1 MGINM
6 LLYAANVL
14 VSFVISVILGWKF
27 IPVLKSVKMGQK
39 ILDIGPRWHKSKEGT
54 PTMGGLFFIGSFA
67 VAMLTFGL
75 YTAIKSSQLTLLGV
89 NCIFVFL
96 CAVTGFIDD
105 YVKFFKKQN
114 EGLTPRQ
121 KLVFQFFSAAVYLAG
136 LRLCGALSTEIALPF
151 GGISFDLKI
160 FFYIIA
166 ILGIV
171 YVVNAV
177 NLTDGIDGL
186 CSGVTLVVMLALTVL
201 ARHLGNALALQLCGA
216 IVGGMLG
223 FLFYNFH
230 PARVFMGDTG
240 SLFLGGAVVCVCFTL
255 GYPVL
260 VLFAGIVYILEALSV
275 VIQVFS
281 FKVFGKRVFKMS
293 PIHHHFEMCGWGEVK
308 IVIVFSV
315 VALIFCALGVWGYM
329 VI

>member
-1 MGINM
+1 MDSNM

-14 VSFVISVILGWKF
+14 VSFIISVVLGRIF

-54 PTMGGLFFIGSFA
+54 PTMGGLFFIASFA
-67 VAMLTFGL
+67 VAMLTFGI
-75 YTAIKSSQLTLLGV
+75 YCAYKSSQLMLLCV
-89 NCIFVFL
+89 NCVFVAL
-96 CAVTGFIDD
+96 CAITGFIDD

-114 EGLTPRQ
+114 EGLTPKQ
-121 KLVFQFFSAAVYLAG
+121 KMFFQFFSAAIYLAG
-136 LRLCGALSTEIALPF
+136 LKMCGALSTVVVLPF
-151 GGISFDLKI
+151 TAVSFDLKI

-186 CSGVTLVVMLALTVL
+186 CSGITLVVMLTITVL
-201 ARHLGNALALQLCGA
+201 ARHTENMIALQICA
-216 IVGGMLG
+216 TTVGGMLG

-240 SLFLGGAVVCVCFTL
+240 SLFLGGVVVSVCFTL

-260 VLFAGIVYILEALSV
+260 VLFAGLVYILEALSV

-293 PIHHHFEMCGWGEVK
+293 PIHHHFEMSGWGEVK
-308 IVIVFSV
+308 IVMVFSA
-315 VALIFCALGVWGYM
+315 VALVFSAIGVWGYM

>member
-1 MGINM
+1 MI
-6 LLYAANVL
+6 LYAANIL
-14 VSFVISVILGWKF
+14 VSFFIAVLLGKRF

-54 PTMGGLFFIGSFA
+54 PTMGGLFFIASFA
-67 VAMLTFGL
+67 VSMLTFGI
-75 YTAIKSSQLTLLGV
+75 YTAVKTDSELLLAS
-89 NCIFVFL
+89 NCIFAAL

-114 EGLTPRQ
+114 EGLTPKQ

-136 LRLCGALSTEIALPF
+136 LHIGGNLSTEIVLPF
-151 GGISFDLKI
+151 CGISFDLKI

-166 ILGIV
+166 IIGIV

-186 CSGVTLVVMLALTVL
+186 CSGVTLVVMIALSVL
-201 ARHLGNALALQLCGA
+201 AKAFNSGIALQICA
-216 IVGGMLG
+216 SIIGGMLG

-255 GYPVL
+255 DCPVL
-260 VLFAGIVYILEALSV
+260 IIFAGLIYIIEALSV
-275 VIQVFS
+275 VIQVTS
-281 FKVFGKRVFKMS
+281 FKLTGKRVFKMS
-293 PIHHHFEMCGWGEVK
+293 PIHHHFEMCGWGEIK
-308 IVIVFSV
+308 IVIVFSAA
-315 VALIFCALGVWGYM
+315 ALLASAVGVIGYM

>member
-1 MGINM
+1 M
-6 LLYAANVL
+6 LVFAAYVA
-14 VSFVISVILGWKF
+14 VSFIIAVILGKKF
-27 IPVLKSVKMGQK
+27 IPVLKSIKMGQK
-39 ILDIGPRWHKSKEGT
+39 ILEIGPRWHKSKEGT
-54 PTMGGLFFIGSFA
+54 PTMGGLFFIGAFA
-67 VAMLTFGL
+67 ISMLTFGL
-75 YTAIKSSQLTLLGV
+75 YTAINNDSLGVLGV
-89 NCIFVFL
+89 NCLFVAL

-114 EGLTPRQ
+114 EGLTPKQ
-121 KLVFQFFSAAVYLAG
+121 KLIFQFFSAAVYLVGLHICNALDTNVVIPFAG
-136 LRLCGALSTEIALPF
+136 VSVDF
-151 GGISFDLKI
+151 KI

-201 ARHLGNALALQLCGA
+201 ARHTDNAIALQLCA
-216 IVGGMLG
+216 SIIGGMLG

-255 GYPVL
+255 GYPLL
-260 VLFAGIVYILEALSV
+260 VVFAGLVYILEALSV
-275 VIQVFS
+275 VIQVTS
-281 FKVFGKRVFKMS
+281 FKLTGKRVFKMS

-308 IVIVFSV
+308 IVIVFSI
-315 VALIFCALGVWGYM
+315 VALIFSAIGVAGF
-329 VI
+329 III